1 MSLYDQAKVRLGQPG
16 KWDKEKFPT
25 FKNKVELV
33 VGIISRCR
41 VELESSTKDEES
53 IYKAI
58 ICVNGRTEAQ
68 YDKDL
73 KNFIFVVFEESDTR
87 IGGNESIHTILPTEA
102 HVLDAAAVAPE
113 KEREIVMLVAGAVVK
128 YRSPPIRQQRLS
140 DFFERLR
147 NVRATFESKAKES
160 VDADAEDTLR
170 KKNAAAAAAQI
181 RANFAKVPKLS
192 RRPITQMQKK

>member
-87 IGGNESIHTILPTEA
+87 IGG
-102 HVLDAAAVAPE
+102 
-113 KEREIVMLVAGAVVK
+113 
-128 YRSPPIRQQRLS
+128 
-140 DFFERLR
+140 
-147 NVRATFESKAKES
+147 
-160 VDADAEDTLR
+160 
-170 KKNAAAAAAQI
+170 
-181 RANFAKVPKLS
+181 
-192 RRPITQMQKK
+192 